1 MMWREFVS
9 LNSYWQSVNYC
20 EKLRIIL
27 GTTAEIRN
35 NAVLLHK
42 GKRMKVLEFQHVKPG
57 KGGAFVRTKLK
68 DIQTGK
74 IIDETFNA
82 GARIEII
89 RVEVKPMQYLYNDG
103 DFFIFMDNKTYDQ
116 ITVSESIINRR
127 KDFLVAG
134 MNVDLLFDGQEILDI
149 RIPAHVVLQVT
160 DTEPGFKG
168 NTATGATKPATLE
181 TGFIIQ
187 VPLFVSS
194 DDKIKIDTRTGQ
206 YIERAK

>member
-42 GKRMKVLEFQHVKPG
+42 GKRMKVLEFQHVTPG

-116 ITVSESIINRR
+116 ITVSESTINRG

-134 MNVDLLFDGQEILDI
+134 MNVGLLFDGQEILDI